1 MKTIDVI
8 LYTLQDT
15 GYKDKTNRPI
25 MTETPVTV
33 SGCLY
38 APVSSDDVVNTL
50 NLTGKKAV
58 YQLAIPKGD
67 AHDWTAGKRVDFF
80 GKSWRIIDIPEEGIE
95 DLIPLS
101 WNKKVRVETY
111 EQG

>member
-1 MKTIDVI
+1 MKGVNVI
-8 LYTLQDT
+8 LYDRVVT
-15 GYKDKTNRPI
+15 GHDALNHPVYAETAQTVENVLIAPMSTNEI
-25 MTETPVTV
+25 LEN
-33 SGCLY
+33 Y
-38 APVSSDDVVNTL
+38 
-50 NLTGKKAV
+50 NLTGRKAV